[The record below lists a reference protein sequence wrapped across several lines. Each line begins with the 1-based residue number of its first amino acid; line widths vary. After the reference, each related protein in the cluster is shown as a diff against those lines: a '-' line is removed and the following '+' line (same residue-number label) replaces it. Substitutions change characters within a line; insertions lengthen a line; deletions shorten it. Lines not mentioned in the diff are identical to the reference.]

1 MRLRVCAAAALASLC
16 VAGAGCDSV
25 SCNSITPAA
34 GSLCLPGV
42 VQANQGSAIEVR
54 EECGLCSTIPSCET
68 ILRDGAVFLTL
79 HSQVCSDAPQNCAAQ
94 DCPQRV
100 VKCTLPAL
108 ASGTYPLV
116 VTGNSWYFPW
126 NLPSGVQE
134 GGQSSC
140 KLPAITQQ

>member
-116 VTGNSWYFPW
+116 VTGNQNYVLS
-126 NLPSGVQE
+126 VQE

>member
-1 MRLRVCAAAALASLC
+1 MRMRVCVAAALASLC

-42 VQANQGSAIEVR
+42 IQANQRSSIEVR
-54 EECGLCSTIPSCET
+54 EECGLCSAIPSCEA

-79 HSQVCSDAPQNCAAQ
+79 HSQICSDAAPNCASQ

-100 VKCTLPAL
+100 VKCALPAL
-108 ASGTYPLV
+108 GSGSYPLV
-116 VTGNSWYFPW
+116 VTGNQNYLLSVKE
-126 NLPSGVQE
+126 S
-134 GGQSSC
+134 GQSSC
-140 KLPAITQQ
+140 KLPAVTQ

>member
-68 ILRDGAVFLTL
+68 ILRDGAVILTL

-116 VTGNSWYFPW
+116 VTGNQNYVLS
-126 NLPSGVQE
+126 VQE